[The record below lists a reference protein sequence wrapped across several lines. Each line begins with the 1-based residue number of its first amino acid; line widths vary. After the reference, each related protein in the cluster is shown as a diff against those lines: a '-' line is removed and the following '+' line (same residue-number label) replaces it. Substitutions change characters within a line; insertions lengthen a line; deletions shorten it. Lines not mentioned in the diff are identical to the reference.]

1 MHQSH
6 LVCPAPCP
14 APQTLQDDL
23 EVYSKQREELE
34 KEKAQAQSQL
44 EQLDSEVGGALWE
57 YISSRGG
64 EGP

>member
-1 MHQSH
+1 MPRP
-6 LVCPAPCP
+6 LPRPP
-14 APQTLQDDL
+14 PQTLQDDL

-44 EQLDSEVGGALWE
+44 EQLDSEVGRALWE

-64 EGP
+64 